1 MLLKHNLVE
10 AVIEYQMDRKQYDE
24 AFKMAQSHAKHKVAD
39 VHLKLA
45 LQLED
50 ERRFKEAEEHFV
62 KGGRPAE
69 AINMYEH

>member
-1 MLLKHNLVE
+1 
-10 AVIEYQMDRKQYDE
+10 MDRKQFDE
-24 AFKMAQSHAKHKVAD
+24 AFKMCHQNAKHKVAD

-62 KGGRPAE
+62 KAGRPAE

>member
-1 MLLKHNLVE
+1 
-10 AVIEYQMDRKQYDE
+10 
-24 AFKMAQSHAKHKVAD
+24 MAQSHAKHKVAD

-69 AINMYEH
+69 AINMYEHQGDFQSALTVAR

>member
-1 MLLKHNLVE
+1 M
-10 AVIEYQMDRKQYDE
+10 
-24 AFKMAQSHAKHKVAD
+24 AD